1 MTDVG
6 SHHFVKAGTG
16 THSVL
21 VPQPS
26 DSEHDPLNWSPKWK
40 FLAMMCSTLVSF
52 SQGMGPLALAP
63 MFGDYIQAFD
73 SNLTNVVQFTGVAIL
88 VLGFSNFIW
97 VPIQTCFG
105 RRPVLIASTLICF
118 GSSIWR
124 AKANSYNSFMGACV
138 LNGIGAGPAETAQ
151 PTIIADIIF
160 LHDRGKYQTLY
171 FAFYFGS
178 LMVGPII
185 SGPMAQQL
193 GWRSFWWLNTALLGF
208 VAICCIFLFPET
220 KFNRS
225 FMPQNSMVSSSP
237 RMKEGSAE
245 QIDTPAQNHS
255 ESSAMDHADPEKTA
269 PVQPQTSGVVEDAGL
284 SHVHTHDDPWLGR
297 GRPSKAQWRFA
308 QPYEGNFFME
318 LFLPWKLFLFPIVEF
333 SSFVVSWTAS
343 SFLTLNLTQSQ
354 AFANPPYN
362 FTSTKIGFFN
372 FAILIGAL
380 IGLFTA
386 GPLSDAIAARLT
398 KRNRGI
404 REPEMRLVAMI
415 PYVILM
421 VLGNVVVA
429 VGYQKAWDWKVI
441 VIIGYT
447 CAGIQVAALPSISS
461 TYSIDSYKPVAGS
474 IFVAITVNKNVWG
487 YGFSKFITPWIIKSG
502 YIPPIMTNMSLILFF
517 CLTGI
522 IFWFYGKTFRKWT
535 RNSKV
540 HSM

>member
-1 MTDVG
+1 
-6 SHHFVKAGTG
+6 
-16 THSVL
+16 
-21 VPQPS
+21 
-26 DSEHDPLNWSPKWK
+26 
-40 FLAMMCSTLVSF
+40 
-52 SQGMGPLALAP
+52 
-63 MFGDYIQAFD
+63 
-73 SNLTNVVQFTGVAIL
+73 
-88 VLGFSNFIW
+88 
-97 VPIQTCFG
+97 
-105 RRPVLIASTLICF
+105 
-118 GSSIWR
+118 
-124 AKANSYNSFMGACV
+124 
-138 LNGIGAGPAETAQ
+138 
-151 PTIIADIIF
+151 
-160 LHDRGKYQTLY
+160 
-171 FAFYFGS
+171 
-178 LMVGPII
+178 
-185 SGPMAQQL
+185 MAQQL

-225 FMPQNSMVSSSP
+225 FMPQNSKVSSSP

-245 QIDTPAQNHS
+245 QIDNPAQNQS

-297 GRPSKAQWRFA
+297 GKPSKAQWRFA

-318 LFLPWKLFLFPIVEF
+318 LILPWKLLLFPIVEF

-421 VLGNVVVA
+421 VLGNIVVA
-429 VGYQKAWDWKVI
+429 VGYQKAWDWKV
-441 VIIGYT
+441 
-447 CAGIQVAALPSISS
+447 CS
-461 TYSIDSYKPVAGS
+461 
-474 IFVAITVNKNVWG
+474 
-487 YGFSKFITPWIIKSG
+487 
-502 YIPPIMTNMSLILFF
+502 FF
-517 CLTGI
+517 
-522 IFWFYGKTFRKWT
+522 
-535 RNSKV
+535 
-540 HSM
+540 